1 MKRLISMWQATCFVY
16 VLLCGGVPYA
26 LAESGSLSVLSLN
39 AAGAGTAPPESGAP
53 WDKRAKRI
61 ATWAQTNHVVPDII
75 GLQELWGWL
84 WTPPIRSCGIGFNV
98 GVGDYDQVDRLIYV
112 IATRMAALRGLTDLR
127 CRSAFVSNGSN

>member
-1 MKRLISMWQATCFVY
+1 MWQAACFVY

-75 GLQELWGWL
+75 GLQELWGGFGL
-84 WTPPIRSCGIGFNV
+84 HRSEAVASGLMLGLVITIR
-98 GVGDYDQVDRLIYV
+98 
-112 IATRMAALRGLTDLR
+112 LT
-127 CRSAFVSNGSN
+127 G